1 LSHTV
6 EVELNPV
13 RARCFLEVVERG
25 TVAAAAQSLGYT
37 APAVSQQIGKL
48 ERSLGVPLFDRVSG
62 RLRPTAAATA
72 LVPHVYAVLDAM
84 ESGRESARTAA
95 SAERDAVGIAA
106 FPSALVNLVAPL
118 TGAPAVPL
126 GRVVEAEDD
135 EALRELTLGHVDVA
149 IVQEHSHQRHRRD
162 PRLRHRRLLRD
173 PLDLLL
179 PPGVPPPASLAA
191 AGDLPWV
198 VSGVGSPCRVS
209 TEEAWRGAD
218 IAPRIAAEAYELAS
232 IVALVASGAGVSLL
246 PRMGMPRDLLGAGVG
261 VGVSPVVRTLHA
273 VTRRTR
279 DGGAVAAVVAALA
292 AQAAVV
298 AAREIERWS

>member
-1 LSHTV
+1 M
-6 EVELNPV
+6 ELNPV

-62 RLRPTAAATA
+62 RLRPTPAGTA

-84 ESGRESARTAA
+84 EAGRESARTAA
-95 SAERDAVGIAA
+95 SADRDAVGVAA

-118 TGAPAVPL
+118 TGARAVPL
-126 GRVVEAEDD
+126 GRVREAEDD
-135 EALRELTLGHVDVA
+135 DALRELTLGHVDVA
-149 IVQEHSHQRHRRD
+149 VVQEHSHQRYRRD
-162 PRLRHRRLLRD
+162 PRLRHHRLLRD

-179 PPGVPPPASLAA
+179 PPGVPVPASLAA
-191 AGDLPWV
+191 TADLPWV
-198 VSGVGSPCRVS
+198 VSGPGSPCRS
-209 TEEAWRGAD
+209 ATEQAWRRAG
-218 IAPRIAAEAYELAS
+218 ISPRIAAEAYELAS
-232 IVALVASGAGVSLL
+232 LVALVASGAGVTLL
-246 PRMGMPRDLLGAGVG
+246 PRMGMPRDLLGAKVAA
-261 VGVSPVVRTLHA
+261 GVSPVVRTLYA

-279 DGGAVAAVVAALA
+279 DGGAVAAVVAALR

-298 AAREIERWS
+298 AAREVERWSHAG